1 MCFDV
6 LDEGCVGGGEKD
18 TRKGW
23 TGGKENERRK
33 RNAED
38 TRKRKKKKA
47 LGSHP
52 NAFFLLGRR
61 NGEAA
66 CTVGRKGWWEAEEE
80 RGNEGKEGRDA

>member
-6 LDEGCVGGGEKD
+6 LDEGCVGGGETE

-23 TGGKENERRK
+23 TGGKENERGK

-47 LGSHP
+47 LGWVGGGT
-52 NAFFLLGRR
+52 AKRLVRLGGGVVGGGGRTGERR
-61 NGEAA
+61 EGGEG
-66 CTVGRKGWWEAEEE
+66 CVKRGR
-80 RGNEGKEGRDA
+80 